1 MKILLPT
8 LALGLALA
16 TTADAQRR
24 GPGNGAEGRDKPGN
38 DVVLEGTTDPGIA
51 WFGKWDDALA
61 EAQRTGKPIL
71 LMSAAPQCTGVP
83 GMW

>member
-1 MKILLPT
+1 MLHLQAKTLLLT
-8 LALGLALA
+8 LGLALA

-24 GPGNGAEGRDKPGN
+24 RSEERGKPGL
-38 DVVLEGTTDPGIA
+38 DVAIQGTTDPGIA

-61 EAQRTGKPIL
+61 EAKRTGKPIF